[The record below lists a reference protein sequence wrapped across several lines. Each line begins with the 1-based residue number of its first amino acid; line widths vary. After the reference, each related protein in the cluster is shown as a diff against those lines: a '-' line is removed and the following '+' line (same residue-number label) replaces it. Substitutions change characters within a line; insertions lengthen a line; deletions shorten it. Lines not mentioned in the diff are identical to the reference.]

1 MQEMAT
7 ESGQR
12 RRVIETALALL
23 LVSMLIAATF
33 RVLLPFVGVLNYA
46 VILAT
51 ATSRPFEWLADA
63 LKGRRTLAAALFGV
77 VAAAITVVP
86 LVYLSFAVADLVRSG
101 EGWLN
106 AAKDT
111 GIPDLPAWIT
121 GLPLI
126 GAKAA
131 GAWQALQ
138 RDSLGVLQQYQ
149 HELGVAGRWLLDLSV
164 GILGAVVELFLG
176 VIVAAMIHASGTR
189 TLRPVSDI
197 AERIAGPAGLKLLD
211 AAGRAIRGVATGVVG
226 TALLEGV
233 FAWIG
238 FAIAG
243 VPGAIALA
251 ALTFF
256 FAVIQVGPLL
266 VWLPVAIW
274 LGADGQIGW
283 AIFIAVWGVVL
294 LMGADNIVKPILIA
308 RSGQLPLLVL
318 FVGVIGGL
326 ASWGF
331 TGMFIGATTLA
342 ILWTVLQ
349 AWLGTG
355 DDQSHSVARA
365 PDQAA
370 DAAARATPS

>member
-1 MQEMAT
+1 MQETAT

-23 LVSMLIAATF
+23 LVSLLIAASF
-33 RVLLPFVGVLNYA
+33 RVLLPFVGVLTYA

-51 ATSRPFEWLADA
+51 ATSRLCERLADA
-63 LKGRRTLAAALFGV
+63 LKGRRALAATLFGV

-86 LVYLSFAVADLVRSG
+86 LVYLSFAVADLVQVGVR
-101 EGWLN
+101 WLN

-111 GIPDLPAWIT
+111 GIPNLPEWVT
-121 GLPLI
+121 GLPLV
-126 GAKAA
+126 GTKAA
-131 GAWQALQ
+131 AAWQALQ
-138 RDSLGVLQQYQ
+138 RDSYGVLQQHQ
-149 HELGVAGRWLLDLSV
+149 HELAVAGRWLLDLSV

-176 VIVAAMIHASGTR
+176 VIVAAMIHASGSR
-189 TLRPVSDI
+189 ALQPVSDI
-197 AERIAGPAGLKLLD
+197 AERLAGPAGLKLLD
-211 AAGRAIRGVATGVVG
+211 AAGRAIRGVATGVIG
-226 TALLEGV
+226 TAFLEGV
-233 FAWIG
+233 LAWIG

-251 ALTFF
+251 AVTFF
-256 FAVIQVGPLL
+256 FAVIQVGPLP

-274 LGADGQIGW
+274 LGSDGQIGW
-283 AIFIAVWGVVL
+283 AIFTAVWGVVL
-294 LMGADNIVKPILIA
+294 LMGTDNIVKPILIA

-326 ASWGF
+326 ATWGF

-349 AWLGTG
+349 AWLGTRDG
-355 DDQSHSVARA
+355 QSGSVA
-365 PDQAA
+365 
-370 DAAARATPS
+370 

>member
-1 MQEMAT
+1 MQETAT
-7 ESGQR
+7 DSGQR
-12 RRVIETALALL
+12 QRVIEIALALL
-23 LVSMLIAATF
+23 LVSLLIAATF
-33 RVLLPFVGVLNYA
+33 RVLLPFVGVLTYA

-51 ATSRPFEWLADA
+51 ATSRRFERLAGA
-63 LKGRRTLAAALFGV
+63 LNGRRKLAATLFGV
-77 VAAAITVVP
+77 VATAITVVP
-86 LVYLSFAVADLVRSG
+86 LVYLGLSVADLVQVG
-101 EGWLN
+101 ERWLT

-111 GIPDLPAWIT
+111 GIPNLPAWIT

-126 GAKAA
+126 GEKAA
-131 GAWQALQ
+131 TTWQALQ
-138 RDSLGVLQQYQ
+138 RDSFGVLQQYQ
-149 HELGVAGRWLLDLSV
+149 HELAVAGRWLLDLSL
-164 GILGAVVELFLG
+164 GILGAVVELFIG
-176 VIVAAMIHASGTR
+176 VIVAAMILAAGSR
-189 TLRPVSDI
+189 TLQPVSDV

-211 AAGRAIRGVATGVVG
+211 AAGRAIRGVAIGVIG

-233 FAWIG
+233 LAWIG

-251 ALTFF
+251 AVTFF
-256 FAVIQVGPLL
+256 LAVIQVGPVL

-274 LGADGQIGW
+274 LGSDGQIGW
-283 AIFIAVWGVVL
+283 AIFTAVWGVVL

-326 ASWGF
+326 AAWGF

-349 AWLGTG
+349 AWLGTS
-355 DDQSHSVARA
+355 DDRSG
-365 PDQAA
+365 
-370 DAAARATPS
+370 AAA